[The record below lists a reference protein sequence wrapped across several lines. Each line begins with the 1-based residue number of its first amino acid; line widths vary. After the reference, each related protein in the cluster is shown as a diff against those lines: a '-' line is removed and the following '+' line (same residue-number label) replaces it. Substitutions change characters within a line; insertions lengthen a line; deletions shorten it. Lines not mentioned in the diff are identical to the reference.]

1 MILSDS
7 TLIFILGF
15 LTLSVALNLWLSLRL
30 VRAFRFLT
38 IPPKASLPNLTVG
51 MQISDFPLDR
61 MMDKKKLTLYEYH
74 EYAKVLVFVTSKCP
88 KCKTKLPEL
97 RASLEK
103 AKAAGVFI
111 WILSLETKK
120 RMKSFLNDDVLL
132 DATMHTSQA
141 AYDYLNPQGA
151 SPYYLFIDAEN
162 TLQAEGFIGDE
173 NWMSFMEQLK
183 QEE

>member
-15 LTLSVALNLWLSLRL
+15 LTLSVALNLWLTLRL
-30 VRAFRFLT
+30 VRAFRFLA
-38 IPPKASLPNLTVG
+38 IPPKAALPNLTAG
-51 MQISDFPLDR
+51 TLISNFPLDR
-61 MMDKKKLTLYEYH
+61 MIDKKNVTLYEYH

-97 RASLEK
+97 RTSLEK
-103 AKAAGVFI
+103 AKASGVLI
-111 WILSLETKK
+111 WILSVETKK
-120 RMKSFLNDDVLL
+120 RMKSFLDDEALL
-132 DATMHTSQA
+132 GTTMHTNRA
-141 AYDYLNPQGA
+141 TYDYLNPQGA